1 MPGAAQLDEVA
12 LLAQLP
18 ALAFAFVLVFS
29 RVGAAVMLLPGMGEM
44 EVPPMVRAGLALALT
59 VLLLP
64 IVQPKLPAE
73 PAGAAALAVLVGGE
87 LLVGG
92 WIGWLARLATWACG
106 MAGQVVSFM
115 LGLSNVLVPDATLGG
130 QSTALERLFNM
141 AAVLVLLGTGL
152 HAVLLRALAGSYA
165 VLAPGGGL
173 PVGDGLESVVAALA
187 DSFAL
192 AARLAAPFILL
203 GTAWQV
209 ALGLLARLVPRLQV
223 YFIAMPGQILGG
235 FLLLGLLAG
244 AMLAAWRDGAEQAL
258 ARLPGLN

>member
-1 MPGAAQLDEVA
+1 MLT
-12 LLAQLP
+12 LAELP
-18 ALAFAFVLVFS
+18 ALAFAFVLVLS
-29 RVGAAVMLLPGMGEM
+29 RVSAAVMLLPGVGET
-44 EVPPMVRAGLALALT
+44 EVPPTVRAGLALAVT

-64 IVQPKLPAE
+64 VVQPRLPAE
-73 PAGAAALAVLVGGE
+73 PETVAGLTLLIAGE

-106 MAGQVVSFM
+106 MAGQVISFM
-115 LGLSNVLVPDATLGG
+115 LGLSSVLMPDATLGG

-141 AAVLVLLGTGL
+141 AAVLVLLASGL
-152 HAVLLRALAGSYA
+152 HAVPLRALAGSYV
-165 VLAPGGGL
+165 VLVPGGGL

-187 DSFAL
+187 ESFAL

-235 FLLLGLLAG
+235 FLMLAVLSG